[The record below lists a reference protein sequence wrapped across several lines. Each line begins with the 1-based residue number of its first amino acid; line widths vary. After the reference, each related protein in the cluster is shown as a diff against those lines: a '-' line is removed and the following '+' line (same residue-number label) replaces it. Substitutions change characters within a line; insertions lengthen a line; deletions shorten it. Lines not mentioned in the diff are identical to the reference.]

1 MDIYLPIAELPVNAL
16 LLLALGAA
24 AGVLSGM
31 FGVGGG
37 FLLTPMLIFIGI
49 PADVAVSSSANQ
61 IIASSFSGFMA
72 HSKRQNVDFRMGF
85 VLLVGGAVG
94 STLGVELFAAL
105 KETGHIELV
114 ISLCFILFLGSIGTM
129 MAIESGKAVFRKAE
143 APAQPRARRLRFY
156 RLIRRLPLQTH
167 FPRSD
172 ITLSLLLPLGLGGF
186 AGVLVSLMGI
196 GGGFIMIP
204 AMIYLL
210 RMPTSVVVGTSLFQ
224 IIFITANVTL
234 LQAVQTQ
241 TVDIVLALLL
251 LSGSVIGAQFGTRF
265 GTRLPAE
272 YLRGL
277 LALLVMSVA
286 IKMAYNLFV
295 EPDNVFSFTVMQ

>member
-1 MDIYLPIAELPVNAL
+1 MDIYLPIAEIPVNVL
-16 LLLALGAA
+16 VLLALGAI
-24 AGVLSGM
+24 AGILSGM

-72 HSKRQNVDFRMGF
+72 HSKRQNVDFRMGSI
-85 VLLVGGAVG
+85 LLIGGLVG
-94 STLGVELFAAL
+94 STLGVELFSAL
-105 KETGHIELV
+105 KETGHIDLV
-114 ISLCFILFLGSIGTM
+114 ISLCFIVFLGGIGTM
-129 MAIESGKAVFRKAE
+129 MAIESGKSVFRKEDA
-143 APAQPRARRLRFY
+143 APKAKTYRFY
-156 RLIRRLPLQTH
+156 RMLKRLPFQSH

-172 ITLSLLLPLGLGGF
+172 VTLSMILPLGLGCF

-196 GGGFIMIP
+196 GGGFLLIP

-210 RMPTSVVVGTSLFQ
+210 QMPTSVVVGTSLFQ

-234 LQAVQTQ
+234 LQAIQTQ
-241 TVDIVLALLL
+241 TVDIILALIL
-251 LSGSVIGAQFGTRF
+251 LSSSVVGAQFGTRY
-265 GTRLPAE
+265 GARLPAE

-277 LALLVMSVA
+277 LALLVLSVA
-286 IKMAYNLFV
+286 IKMAFNLFAT
-295 EPDNVFSFTVMQ
+295 PDNVFSFTVMQ